1 LAAERREKTIAIRNS
16 EPENRVQ
23 HAWQAAVQRLFALD
37 FPQALTLCSVL
48 FVIFAVTDY
57 VTPPELNLTFM
68 YVLVILLACW
78 NLGLMWSLAFTALA
92 SGMQFLVVDQIK
104 GDYISLMYLYI
115 DLGNRLFTFLLV
127 IVLTVP
133 LRTAYAREK
142 ITARVDW
149 LTKIPNR
156 RAFTELLATEIAR
169 YERTG
174 APFSVAYID
183 LDDFK
188 SINDRFG
195 TEKGDLL
202 LYEIAE
208 TVKRGLRKTDAVARL
223 GGDEFA
229 ILFPASGMD
238 AALPIVQRVR
248 AQLDALNQEGG
259 SVTFSIG
266 LGTFGRPGLSPD
278 EVTALCDSLM
288 HRVKREGNKA
298 LVHDQ
303 FVGAASARPSGAL
316 TPDKP

>member
-1 LAAERREKTIAIRNS
+1 MITRNS

-37 FPQALTLCSVL
+37 FRQALTLCSVL
-48 FVIFAVTDY
+48 FVIIAVIDY

-68 YVLVILLACW
+68 YVFVILLACW
-78 NLGLMWSLAFTALA
+78 NLGLTWSLVFTALA
-92 SGMQFLVVDQIK
+92 SGMQFLIVDQIK

-127 IVLTVP
+127 VALTVP
-133 LRTAYAREK
+133 LRTVYGREK
-142 ITARVDW
+142 TTARIDW
-149 LTKIPNR
+149 LTRIPNR
-156 RAFTELLATEIAR
+156 RAFTELLVTEIAR

-174 APFSVAYID
+174 VPFSVAYID

-188 SINDRFG
+188 AINDRFG
-195 TEKGDLL
+195 YERGDLL
-202 LYEIAE
+202 LRKIVE
-208 TVKRGLRKTDAVARL
+208 TVKRSLRQTDAVVRL

-229 ILFPASGMD
+229 ILFPASSID
-238 AALPIVQRVR
+238 AALPVMQRVR
-248 AQLDALNQEGG
+248 AELDALNQEGG

-288 HRVKREGNKA
+288 HRVKREGKKA
-298 LVHDQ
+298 LVYDQ
-303 FVGAASARPSGAL
+303 FVGAISVLPSGAA
-316 TPDKP
+316 TPGKS